1 MYFELKKAIYYSI
14 PEIQNRHQHLM
25 TQDSGLKTISILQ
38 PVLIPNLHDLAV
50 MLAADL
56 VVLQDNEPWSRKGR
70 VHRAKIRTPEG
81 TQYLNIPVRTE
92 DRKKPI
98 NKVRIDHSRK
108 WISEILRALKFNY
121 RNSVYYDFYE
131 PEIRADFESAAEYEF
146 LFPFAL
152 YLRKRVFQFLEIDLR
167 ADIILSSE
175 LEVYDSDPDQLAKN
189 LNADVYYQEPGARHY
204 QRQGKNRSELSFT
217 HPVYRQ
223 HFEGFE
229 PDCCL
234 LDLLFQY
241 GPESFRVIDELQ
253 KPPPGVRTK

>member
-1 MYFELKKAIYYSI
+1 
-14 PEIQNRHQHLM
+14 M
-25 TQDSGLKTISILQ
+25 THDSGLKTISILQ

-92 DRKKPI
+92 VRKKAI
-98 NKVRIDHSRK
+98 RSVRIDHTIK
-108 WISEILRALKFNY
+108 WIPKILRALEFNY

-152 YLRKRVFQFLEIDLR
+152 YLRKRVFQFLEITID
-167 ADIILSSE
+167 AEIKLSSE
-175 LEVYDSDPDQLAKN
+175 MENYDSDPDQLANN
-189 LNADVYYQEPGARHY
+189 LNADIYYQEPGARHY
-204 QRQGKNRSELSFT
+204 QRQGLNRNKLPFK
-217 HPVYRQ
+217 HPIYRQ

-229 PDCCL
+229 PDCFL
-234 LDLLFQY
+234 LDLLLQY
-241 GPESFRVIDELQ
+241 GPESFRVIDELH